1 MRTQIR
7 HLLPYAVLACAVGTL
22 TDSLQAQ
29 DDEITWLGSYREA
42 VQQARQTEKPILVEF
57 RCEA

>member
-1 MRTQIR
+1 MRTR
-7 HLLPYAVLACAVGTL
+7 NLLPYAALACAALAGPL
-22 TDSLQAQ
+22 PAD

-42 VQQARQTEKPILVEF
+42 VQQARQSQKPILVEF

>member
-1 MRTQIR
+1 MRNI
-7 HLLPYAVLACAVGTL
+7 LPYAALALTAVTSPL
-22 TDSLQAQ
+22 LAQ

-42 VQQARQTEKPILVEF
+42 VHQARQSGKPILVEF

>member
-1 MRTQIR
+1 MMRKRNLVAITA
-7 HLLPYAVLACAVGTL
+7 LTCAAFSSPL
-22 TDSLQAQ
+22 RAD